1 VVDNHLALLQ
11 GPDAASQALNR
22 AYLNNSLAP
31 GDVHSSI
38 LMFGLPMAPDDMGDA
53 IVVRAQR
60 AESQY

>member
-1 VVDNHLALLQ
+1 MVDNHLALLQ

-38 LMFGLPMAPDDMGDA
+38 LMFGLPMAREDMGDA